1 MRRFLSWLTGTRTPL
16 TEQNPAASE
25 ADSPARGNT
34 RFTLDLYAQLKDC
47 VGPYENVACS
57 PFGVSLALATIHAG
71 ARGRTEDSLA
81 RVLRRTT
88 DDGPWQP
95 ALEGLRAELIAGARN
110 DDCVLGL
117 ANSLWAPTG
126 LPLRNEFSAA
136 VGRSYGAD
144 VTQADF
150 SQEEPARTLIN
161 QWLLETTRQLFD
173 VVVARGDITPDT
185 RLVSIAALCFK
196 GYWATP
202 FGAQQTLDEPFWVN
216 PHTKII
222 APMMWQRGTFPYGQF
237 PFHFADRL
245 QVIELPYAGVE
256 CSMVLLLPEG
266 LEGIIELERT
276 LGRQKGKLDSWL
288 GALRPREID
297 VALPKF
303 TVRSRFHLG
312 DTLIGM
318 GVTDAFSRED
328 ADFSGM
334 RGERDLWLSHA
345 FHQALVAI
353 DEFGATGDAA
363 ASGGDSPT
371 RETGRTTPRP
381 VPMFRA
387 DHPFL
392 FLIRQRTSGQILFM
406 GRVMVPTLA
415 QKFTPVL

>member
-1 MRRFLSWLTGTRTPL
+1 MRRFLSWLTGTRESRA
-16 TEQNPAASE
+16 EQGPPQPE
-25 ADSPARGNT
+25 LDSPARGNT

-71 ARGRTEDSLA
+71 ARGQTEDHLA
-81 RVLRRTT
+81 RVLRSTT
-88 DDGPWQP
+88 DDDPWQTTL
-95 ALEGLRAELIAGARN
+95 AGLRERLIAGAKN

-126 LPLRNEFSAA
+126 LPLRNEFSET

-144 VTQADF
+144 VKQADF
-150 SQEEPARTLIN
+150 SHEEPARTLIN
-161 QWLLETTRQLFD
+161 QWLRETTRQLFD
-173 VVVARGDITPDT
+173 AVVARGEITPDT
-185 RLVSIAALCFK
+185 RLVSINALCFK
-196 GYWATP
+196 GYWTTP

-216 PHTKII
+216 PHTKTIV
-222 APMMWQRGTFPYGQF
+222 PMMWQRGTFPYGQF
-237 PFHFADRL
+237 PFHFADRV

-256 CSMVLLLPEG
+256 FSMVLLLPEG
-266 LEGIIELERT
+266 LEGIIELEHT
-276 LGRQKGKLDSWL
+276 LGRQKGKLDPWL
-288 GALRPREID
+288 SALCPREID

-303 TVRSRFHLG
+303 TVGSRFHLG

-353 DEFGATGDAA
+353 DEFGATDDAA

-392 FLIRQRTSGQILFM
+392 FLIRQRASGQILFM
-406 GRVMVPTLA
+406 GRVMVPTIA